1 MKDLTASLTQMGF
14 ENFLFLGR
22 YKDGR
27 IETARSGLLDQTFVE
42 FFMRLLSSA
51 DAHKELVNFCQFGF
65 LLFGLIV
72 SGATHQCA
80 FCGLQIT
87 KKGERYFPSCRC
99 QLAAMRRMLSDSGVS
114 IEDILSQ
121 YKLH

>member
-1 MKDLTASLTQMGF
+1 MASLTQMGF

-22 YKDGR
+22 YEDGR
-27 IETARSGLLDQTFVE
+27 IETARSGLLDRTFVE

-51 DAHKELVNFCQFGF
+51 DAHKELVNFCQFAF

-87 KKGERYFPSCRC
+87 KKDERYFPSCRC
-99 QLAAMRRMLSDSGVS
+99 QLAAMQRMLSDSGVS
-114 IEDILSQ
+114 VEDILSRYQ
-121 YKLH
+121 LH